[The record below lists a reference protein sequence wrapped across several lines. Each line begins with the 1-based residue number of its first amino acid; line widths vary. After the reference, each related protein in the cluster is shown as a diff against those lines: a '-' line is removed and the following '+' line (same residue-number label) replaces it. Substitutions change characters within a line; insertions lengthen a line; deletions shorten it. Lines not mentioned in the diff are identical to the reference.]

1 MASFPR
7 LLLAAPHRLPF
18 LSGSLGLGVIAYF
31 ATLWTLGFR
40 LNDFKRRAN

>member
-18 LSGSLGLGVIAYF
+18 LSGSLGLGVIA
-31 ATLWTLGFR
+31 LWWLVR
-40 LNDFKRRAN
+40 LAGLHLFELA